1 MKLSVSILLP
11 SRKVP
16 TSYHLFEENGVTV
29 NLPYIKPTDML
40 DFLFST
46 EPWLLLGGLKPGP
59 GARSMLSRFWELYKS
74 EHGSH
79 QVYQMAAENKLHLD
93 QTVPLIL
100 HGDAGRTLKK
110 QPLEVVSFRPVL
122 GIDTDEPVLKCS
134 CSNSMSY
141 HGLRK
146 DSPMAQRLN
155 NKNNSYLTH
164 FLTFAFPSKQFKTTP
179 GLLQSILEAMSKDLR
194 IACCDGIAVG
204 NTRYHVAVLGM
215 AGDMEYH
222 AKTGVLNRSYQNVG
236 HRNFIPCCH
245 ECMAGSMMYP
255 FEDVTSDP
263 GWKNSL
269 YQTVP
274 WVQPPPFKH
283 IPFDDWNA
291 GDSARFFKRDP
302 FHIFRLG
309 IARNF
314 IGSVI
319 VLFCLEGVFDLD
331 SAGRSI
337 DLRLSRAWSSF
348 SLWCDTHNVSPA
360 GLRSFSK
367 EKLHMPKMGTF
378 PWCGGKGSDA
388 IILLKWLKFLSG
400 LHGAANPSSPLFP
413 LVLRACCNGLSF
425 QAIHRHGIWLKSS
438 CRDRIMRCGK
448 GFVQDYAR
456 LAKWSY
462 DNRLQLFAMV
472 PKIHAMD
479 HFAVHLALLCFEEYA
494 CNPAVFDCSM
504 SEDFIGQLSR
514 QSRRISHTNV
524 VENTILAYKVKARF
538 VLKRFKKRKDK

>member
-1 MKLSVSILLP
+1 M
-11 SRKVP
+11 
-16 TSYHLFEENGVTV
+16 T
-29 NLPYIKPTDML
+29 
-40 DFLFST
+40 
-46 EPWLLLGGLKPGP
+46 
-59 GARSMLSRFWELYKS
+59 
-74 EHGSH
+74 
-79 QVYQMAAENKLHLD
+79 
-93 QTVPLIL
+93 
-100 HGDAGRTLKK
+100 
-110 QPLEVVSFRPVL
+110 
-122 GIDTDEPVLKCS
+122 
-134 CSNSMSY
+134 
-141 HGLRK
+141 
-146 DSPMAQRLN
+146 

-164 FLTFAFPSKQFKTTP
+164 FLSIAFPSKRFKTTP

-245 ECMAGSMMYP
+245 ECMAGSITYP
-255 FEDVTSDP
+255 FEDVSSDP

-331 SAGRSI
+331 GAGKSI

-348 SLWCDTHNVSPA
+348 SLWCDKHNVSPA

-378 PWCGGKGSDA
+378 PWCGGKGSDS
-388 IILLKWLKFLSG
+388 ILLLKWLKFLSG
-400 LHGAANPSSPLFP
+400 LHGPANPSSPLFP

-456 LAKWSY
+456 LAKWAY

-494 CNPAVFDCSM
+494 CNPAMFDCSM
-504 SEDFIGQLSR
+504 SEDFIGHLSR

-538 VLKRFKKRKDK
+538 VLKRFKKRKNK

>member
-1 MKLSVSILLP
+1 
-11 SRKVP
+11 
-16 TSYHLFEENGVTV
+16 
-29 NLPYIKPTDML
+29 ML
-40 DFLFST
+40 N
-46 EPWLLLGGLKPGP
+46 K
-59 GARSMLSRFWELYKS
+59 FWELYKT
-74 EHGSH
+74 EHGTH
-79 QVYQMAAENKLHLD
+79 QVYQMATENKLRLD

-110 QPLEVVSFRPVL
+110 QPLEVVSFRPAL
-122 GIDTDEPVLKCS
+122 GIDTGEPALKCS

-146 DSPMAQRLN
+146 GNPMAQRLN

-164 FLTFAFPSKQFKTTP
+164 FLSIAFPSKRFKTTP

-245 ECMAGSMMYP
+245 ECMAGSITYP
-255 FEDVTSDP
+255 FGDVSSDP

-331 SAGRSI
+331 GAGKSI

-348 SLWCDTHNVSPA
+348 SLWCDKHNVSPA

-378 PWCGGKGSDA
+378 PWCGGKGSDS
-388 IILLKWLKFLSG
+388 ILLLKWLKFLSG
-400 LHGAANPSSPLFP
+400 LHGPANPSSPLFP

-456 LAKWSY
+456 LAKWAY

-494 CNPAVFDCSM
+494 CNPAMFDCSM
-504 SEDFIGQLSR
+504 SEDFIGHLSR

-538 VLKRFKKRKDK
+538 VLKRFKKRKNK

>member
-1 MKLSVSILLP
+1 MIPFRRVA
-11 SRKVP
+11 

-29 NLPYIKPTDML
+29 KLPYIKPTDML
-40 DFLFST
+40 TFLFAT

-59 GARSMLSRFWELYKS
+59 GAHSMLNKFWELYKT
-74 EHGSH
+74 EHGTH
-79 QVYQMAAENKLHLD
+79 QVYQMATENKLRLD

-110 QPLEVVSFRPVL
+110 QPLEVVSFRPAL
-122 GIDTDEPVLKCS
+122 GIDTGELALKCS

-146 DSPMAQRLN
+146 GNPMAQRLN

-164 FLTFAFPSKQFKTTP
+164 FLSIAFPSKRFKTTP

-245 ECMAGSMMYP
+245 ECMAGSITYP
-255 FEDVTSDP
+255 FGDVSSDP

-331 SAGRSI
+331 GAGKSI

-348 SLWCDTHNVSPA
+348 SLWCDKHNVSPA

-378 PWCGGKGSDA
+378 PWCGGKGSDS
-388 IILLKWLKFLSG
+388 ILLLKWLKFLSG
-400 LHGAANPSSPLFP
+400 LHGPANPSSPLFP

-456 LAKWSY
+456 LAKWAY

-494 CNPAVFDCSM
+494 CNPAMFDCSM
-504 SEDFIGQLSR
+504 SEDFIGHLSR

-538 VLKRFKKRKDK
+538 VLKRFKKRKNK